1 MEKGRFSD
9 WKASLHVEWG
19 LWPKSTSCGH
29 SRLPVSLD
37 QVALTPMAGSGPLL
51 IPWECS
57 SSRYPWVSPWL
68 YSDPAWYHL
77 PDRPPLNT
85 TSAHM
90 LHPHHSLSHDSTLLP
105 PGPANTICSLVC
117 ACRTSPAQV
126 HPGTEWM
133 LEPHSLDRQVRGR
146 TEGRECTGAPEG
158 WRKLPLCHWVGS
170 QVLWEAG

>member
-1 MEKGRFSD
+1 MEKSHFSD

-37 QVALTPMAGSGPLL
+37 QVLLTPMAGSGPLL
-51 IPWECS
+51 IPRECS
-57 SSRYPWVSPWL
+57 SSRYPWDSPWL

-77 PDRPPLNT
+77 PDRLPLNT

-90 LHPHHSLSHDSTLLP
+90 LHPHHSLSHDYPSAPWPCQHHLLP
-105 PGPANTICSLVC
+105 CMCLSHVPSTSSPGA
-117 ACRTSPAQV
+117 
-126 HPGTEWM
+126 EWM
-133 LEPHSLDRQVRGR
+133 LEPHLLDRQVGGR
-146 TEGRECTGAPEG
+146 TKGRECTGAREG